1 MTVEIQIR
9 TVAMDFW
16 ASLEHKIYYKYQ
28 QEAPIELVKELQDA
42 ARIITHLDEKM
53 KNLNDQIDQY
63 KKEKEK

>member
-1 MTVEIQIR
+1 
-9 TVAMDFW
+9 
-16 ASLEHKIYYKYQ
+16 
-28 QEAPIELVKELQDA
+28 QDA

>member
-1 MTVEIQIR
+1 
-9 TVAMDFW
+9 
-16 ASLEHKIYYKYQ
+16 
-28 QEAPIELVKELQDA
+28 

>member
-1 MTVEIQIR
+1 
-9 TVAMDFW
+9 
-16 ASLEHKIYYKYQ
+16 
-28 QEAPIELVKELQDA
+28 LQDA

>member
-1 MTVEIQIR
+1 
-9 TVAMDFW
+9 
-16 ASLEHKIYYKYQ
+16 
-28 QEAPIELVKELQDA
+28 A

>member
-1 MTVEIQIR
+1 
-9 TVAMDFW
+9 
-16 ASLEHKIYYKYQ
+16 Q